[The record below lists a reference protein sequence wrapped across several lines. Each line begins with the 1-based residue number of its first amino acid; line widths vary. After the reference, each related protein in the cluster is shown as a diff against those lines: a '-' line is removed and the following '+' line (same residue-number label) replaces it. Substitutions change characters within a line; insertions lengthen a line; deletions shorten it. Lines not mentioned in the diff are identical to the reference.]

1 MKAYPRESLCSGIKE
16 KSSGIEAV
24 YLKKENITEHLL
36 RSIKAGDL
44 IITLGAGDIG
54 KLSDELVQ
62 RIKSEGVGQ
71 RSPG

>member
-1 MKAYPRESLCSGIKE
+1 M
-16 KSSGIEAV
+16 